1 MLDSF
6 ITSFVL
12 MLAQEDIVNNVKISN
27 DIIKYL
33 IDSEDDFSAIELRYD
48 DIAWILRLN
57 NKPKSE
63 ELTVKIINVADFI

>member
-33 IDSEDDFSAIELRYD
+33 IDSEEDFSAIELRYD
-48 DIAWILRLN
+48 DTAWILRLN